1 LQAPAECHGVR
12 QSAGMSTQRIRVVA
26 AGIEI
31 VARLNDSTTAEA
43 LWVALPITGQVET
56 WGDEIYFSIPV
67 EAPEAADA
75 QDTVEQGA
83 VAYWP
88 PGTALCLFWGP
99 TPMSRGDEIRPA
111 SAVNVVGRV
120 EGDPATLA
128 RIPAG
133 SEVRVEAAPAR

>member
-1 LQAPAECHGVR
+1 
-12 QSAGMSTQRIRVVA
+12 MSTQRIRVVA

-43 LWVALPITGQVET
+43 LWVALPITSQVET

>member
-1 LQAPAECHGVR
+1 
-12 QSAGMSTQRIRVVA
+12 MITQRIRVVA

-43 LWVALPITGQVET
+43 LWVALPITSQVET

-133 SEVRVEAAPAR
+133 TAVRVEAAPAR